1 MEEGNMLQ
9 IISSPEQIHE
19 LFRVFTELRKLAA
32 AGHFAD
38 NQAFAIESP
47 VDGEIG
53 IACLMSSANEKFSVC
68 VFRGTDA
75 YAQYCYAE
83 KCEFLGEPEDVLVQ
97 IPQLYAS
104 FEDLAGLDEEDL
116 TIVHLLGLPMKNGRK
131 LPVFRSYH
139 PVSGLLK
146 PTSDE
151 ILLLYYSM
159 QQTVCVLEAIRD
171 KQISL
176 PTAANELLFRKITDS
191 VEFPQWETTSLLI
204 PMGDS
209 ETAYLPEAS
218 VLQDLR
224 ALPRKKISLEIDVFA
239 LNPSVPDG
247 QQSLAY
253 IVVDG
258 TSEMVVD
265 YMMMPVESNH
275 MRIREK
281 IFGKMVSSAQRLGYL
296 PESIF
301 VHGHSLYN
309 LFLPLTR
316 ELGIRLEFVYE
327 LPSASEVRTS
337 MGGSRLS
344 YGLQDSFQFCFG
356 F

>member
-1 MEEGNMLQ
+1 
-9 IISSPEQIHE
+9 
-19 LFRVFTELRKLAA
+19 
-32 AGHFAD
+32 
-38 NQAFAIESP
+38 
-47 VDGEIG
+47 
-53 IACLMSSANEKFSVC
+53 MSSANENFSVC

-104 FEDLAGLDEEDL
+104 FEDLASLDDEDL
-116 TIVHLLGLPMKNGRK
+116 TIVHVLGLPMKNGIK

-151 ILLLYYSM
+151 ILLLFYTL
-159 QQTVCVLEAIRD
+159 QQTVCVLRAISE
-171 KQISL
+171 QQVSL
-176 PTAANELLFRKITDS
+176 PKAENELLFRKITDS
-191 VEFPQWETTSLLI
+191 VEFPQWETTSLFI

-209 ETAYLPEAS
+209 EHIYLPEAT
-218 VLQDLR
+218 VLQALR
-224 ALPRKKISLEIDVFA
+224 SLPRKKVSLEIDVFA
-239 LNPSVPDG
+239 LNAAASDG
-247 QQSLAY
+247 RQSLAY

-265 YMMMPVESNH
+265 YMMMPVEPNH
-275 MRIREK
+275 MHVRERIFEK
-281 IFGKMVSSAQRLGYL
+281 IVSSVQRLGYL
-296 PESIF
+296 PENIF

-316 ELGIRLEFVYE
+316 NLGIRLEFVYE

-344 YGLQDSFQFCFG
+344 YGLHDSFQFCFG